1 MLRTRIQ
8 LLAGLL
14 LLPPL
19 LAADK
24 PTTPAEQVEALK
36 KEIETARREL
46 LQNYQQ
52 AKSPEE
58 QQKLLEKRNEHNQR
72 CARRALE
79 LAQKNP
85 KDPAV
90 VDALCLILNGVMAY
104 RSVGAEA
111 ETAFD
116 LLRKRYITSDK
127 LRPVCSVA
135 FIFDYISMQPT
146 KFLREVIEKNPHRA
160 IQAQACYTLAR
171 VLRQQ
176 AVRAK
181 EVRDERV
188 AKQWEQFLNP
198 EVLKEAK
205 ASDPE
210 KLSQEAE
217 KLLERVIANYSDV
230 KFGRGTIGE
239 QAKAMLFEM
248 HSLVIGKTA
257 PEIEGEDIDGQ
268 PFKLSAYRGK
278 VVVLDFWGNW

>member
-1 MLRTRIQ
+1 MQQTRTAF
-8 LLAGLL
+8 LAGLL
-14 LLPPL
+14 LVPAL
-19 LAADK
+19 LGADK
-24 PTTPAEQVEALK
+24 PATPGEQLEALK

-58 QQKLLEKRNEHNQR
+58 KQKLLTKRDEHNQR
-72 CARRALE
+72 CAHRALE

-85 KDPAV
+85 KDPAA
-90 VDALCLILNGVMAY
+90 VDALCLILNGGMAH

-127 LRPVCSVA
+127 LRQVCLVA
-135 FIFDYISMQPT
+135 FIFDQISMQPT

-171 VLRQQ
+171 VLRRQ
-176 AVRAK
+176 ADRA
-181 EVRDERV
+181 EQVRDEAV
-188 AKQWEQFLNP
+188 AKKWEQFMNP

-217 KLLERVIANYSDV
+217 KLLERILTKYADV
-230 KFGRGTIGE
+230 KSSRGTLGE
-239 QAKAMLFEM
+239 QAKTMLFEM

-268 PFKLSAYRGK
+268 HFKLSDYRGK